1 MGEEPCPNKPI
12 LIPELESGAMEKLS
26 RGSVGVSIYSRLG
39 WDSGSIVKK
48 EKAVIDEKAIL
59 DLCCEEGDSGISV
72 V

>member
-1 MGEEPCPNKPI
+1 
-12 LIPELESGAMEKLS
+12 MEKLS